1 MRRRTGWGSSAL
13 RFARLL
19 CGVLPIV
26 AAGTAAHGQVYA
38 DDIQLGYRNE
48 AGYDEGSDQ
57 FTLVSYRPR
66 CGHCAPNCCT
76 CQSGCAPYESGA
88 MVDSPSDAQQ
98 PDIMPEGT
106 PLTPGQYAAGDTGT
120 FVAAAMQSNVGY
132 VDGAII
138 WSQIRTRFDA
148 GFGANVPD
156 RAEFFYAKYGIF
168 GQGANGP
175 IVPDTDV
182 DFQDISLYM
191 ENAFSDRFS
200 LFAELPI
207 RFLDPDVNA
216 NTAGLGDM
224 NAGFKFAMIA
234 ERDTYFTFQF
244 RTYIPTGDSDRGL
257 GTNHASVEPGLLLFR
272 RSGRLR
278 WESELKHWISTG
290 GSDFAGNVLRY
301 GTGLGYDLFSDRCSN
316 TRLTPIAEFVG
327 WTVLDGG
334 KIDFTRQDLIGD
346 ADGDTIVNLKLG
358 TRYVSG
364 DNSIYGG
371 WGHALTGDVWY
382 KDFLRLEYRRV
393 F

>member
-1 MRRRTGWGSSAL
+1 MRHPSGRVFSGS

-19 CGVLPIV
+19 CGVLPIF
-26 AAGTAAHGQVYA
+26 AAAAAAHGQAY
-38 DDIQLGYRNE
+38 
-48 AGYDEGSDQ
+48 SDCG
-57 FTLVSYRPR
+57 R
-66 CGHCAPNCCT
+66 CFPNRCACPT
-76 CQSGCAPYESGA
+76 GCAPYDSGA
-88 MVDSPSDAQQ
+88 VAESPSDMPQ
-98 PDIMPEGT
+98 PDIVPEGAA
-106 PLTPGQYAAGDTGT
+106 LAPGQFAAGDTGA
-120 FVAAAMQSNVGY
+120 FVAAMQSNVGY
-132 VDGAII
+132 VDSAVV

-148 GFGANVPD
+148 GYGANVPD

-168 GQGANGP
+168 GADANGP
-175 IVPDTDV
+175 PLPDTDV

-191 ENAFSDRFS
+191 ENAFSDVFS
-200 LFAELPI
+200 VFVELPV

-216 NTAGLGDM
+216 NTAGLADM

-234 ERDTYFTFQF
+234 EPDTYFTFQF

-272 RSGRLR
+272 RNGPLR

-301 GTGLGYDLFSDRCSN
+301 GTGLGYDLFSDCCSN
-316 TRLTPIAEFVG
+316 TRLTPVVEFVG

-334 KIDFTRQDLIGD
+334 KFDLTQTDLIGD

-364 DNSIYGG
+364 YNSIYGG
-371 WGHALTGDVWY
+371 WGRALTGDIWY
-382 KDFLRLEYRRV
+382 RDFLRLEYRRV